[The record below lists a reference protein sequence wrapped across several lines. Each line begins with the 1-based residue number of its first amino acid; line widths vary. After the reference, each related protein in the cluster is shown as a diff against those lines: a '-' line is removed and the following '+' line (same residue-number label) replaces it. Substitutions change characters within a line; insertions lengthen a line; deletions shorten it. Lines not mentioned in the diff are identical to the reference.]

1 MNLRTVSLIG
11 YGIAVIAEVFV
22 WEKNYILSNNP
33 IVIIIQLCSIG
44 LMIWARITFGRRSF
58 HAGANSTEG
67 ELVTNGP
74 YRWLR
79 HPIYASIIY
88 FFWACVISY
97 PFIETITAAIF
108 ISGGLFL
115 RMIIEERFLLVANK
129 EYASYSK
136 RTKRI
141 IPFLF

>member
-1 MNLRTVSLIG
+1 MNLRIVSLIAF
-11 YGIAVIAEVFV
+11 GIAVIAEVFV

-33 IVIIIQLCSIG
+33 ITIIIQLCSIG

-67 ELVTNGP
+67 DLVTSGP

-88 FFWACVISY
+88 FFWASVISY
-97 PFIETITAAIF
+97 PFIETIIAAIF
-108 ISGGLFL
+108 ISGGLFV
-115 RMIIEERFLLVANK
+115 RMIIEEKFLLVAYK
-129 EYASYSK
+129 EYTAYSK

>member
-1 MNLRTVSLIG
+1 MNLRIVSLIA

-33 IVIIIQLCSIG
+33 LAIIIQLSSIG

-58 HAGANSTEG
+58 HAEANSTEG
-67 ELVTNGP
+67 DLVTSGP

-79 HPIYASIIY
+79 HPIYDSIIY
-88 FFWACVISY
+88 FFWACVIPY

-108 ISGGLFL
+108 VSGGLFV
-115 RMIIEERFLLVANK
+115 RMILEERFLLVAYK
-129 EYASYSK
+129 EYAAYSK